1 MYNFRRG
8 MMRERVKALSVFAA
22 ALVFA
27 GPALAQV
34 GHQPTRS
41 PYLDLE
47 YNQELTL
54 LGGYLR
60 ARHDPAGIAPQSR
73 PMIGVRYEWSIT
85 GPLALS
91 GEIHGAPGERTV
103 IDPAK
108 PVATRNLGTQSN
120 PVVAADLA
128 LAMNLTGRRSWHR
141 LVPQVR
147 AGVGVISN
155 RAKDDSSG
163 FAFGTPFAFTFG
175 AGVKYVPG
183 GRFQIR
189 ADITDRIFK
198 LNYPDAYYRTTSD
211 NTAVLPVSTARSFY
225 THHTALTVGVSY
237 LFSR

>member
-1 MYNFRRG
+1 
-8 MMRERVKALSVFAA
+8 MMSDRVKASVVFAA
-22 ALVFA
+22 ALLIA
-27 GPALAQV
+27 APAMAQV
-34 GHQPTRS
+34 GHQPSSS

-54 LGGYLR
+54 IGGYLR
-60 ARHDPAGIAPQSR
+60 ARHDPAGIAPLSR
-73 PMIGVRYEWSIT
+73 PIIGLRYEWGLT
-85 GPLALS
+85 GPLAMS
-91 GEIHGAPGERTV
+91 AEVNGAPGERNV
-103 IDPAK
+103 IDPLK
-108 PVATRNLGTQSN
+108 PAATRNLGKESN
-120 PVVAADLA
+120 AVLAADIA

-147 AGVGVISN
+147 AGLGVMSS

-175 AGVKYVPG
+175 GGVKYVPG
-183 GRFQIR
+183 GRLQIR
-189 ADITDRIFK
+189 ADLTDRIFK
-198 LNYPDAYYRTTSD
+198 LGYPDSYYRTATD